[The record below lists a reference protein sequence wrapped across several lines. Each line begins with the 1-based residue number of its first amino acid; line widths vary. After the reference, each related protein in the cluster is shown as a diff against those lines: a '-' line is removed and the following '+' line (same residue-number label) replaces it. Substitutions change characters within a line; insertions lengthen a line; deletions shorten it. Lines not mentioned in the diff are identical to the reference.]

1 MILKG
6 QLTFKISIFHYPYKE
21 HFSSHSKG
29 FTLQPLCFI
38 TSLHF
43 LRRSYLPNRP
53 VHIWDWS
60 CITQPIARLG
70 KHGLINQVDYCYLGT
85 AYCRCWSN
93 WSQIRKSYPWFKLC
107 CSIGPRCSTAYSSA
121 LSPSENIWKWK
132 ILEQRPWAAA
142 AVVVISS
149 ENGKTF
155 LFQNYSSSYAQFKQ
169 CKQASP
175 QLTGNVMLALLQNES
190 KLSKNMVVPV
200 WIKYCLID

>member
-43 LRRSYLPNRP
+43 LRRIYLPNRP

-142 AVVVISS
+142 AVVVLFRARMGKHFSFKTTAVLMLSS
-149 ENGKTF
+149 NSVNRLRPNLLEMWCWHYFKMKVNFPKIW
-155 LFQNYSSSYAQFKQ
+155 LYQFE
-169 CKQASP
+169 
-175 QLTGNVMLALLQNES
+175 LNIV
-190 KLSKNMVVPV
+190 
-200 WIKYCLID
+200 